1 MITKGRAPIAISL
14 LLFSAAAETSLVNN
28 VRALIGLHNLAA
40 ADQQARA
47 YQQQV
52 GATPE
57 LAAAFSWLA
66 RGALDAKNV
75 DQADAYA
82 TEARKLAM
90 GFLSNSKGD
99 FKSNRKLDSDPWLPT
114 ALGASIE
121 VHAQALAERGERP
134 EAIAF
139 LRDQVKQ
146 FASTSL
152 GERIR
157 KNINLLTLEGK
168 PAPVLEANQW
178 LGPKPP
184 SLASLRGHAVLLFF
198 WAHWCSDCKGEAAI
212 LAHVKKTFGG
222 RGLVLI
228 GPTRLYGYVAGGEDA
243 SPAVEK
249 QYIQQVRSQ
258 YYADL
263 ADMPAPL
270 SAANLLNYGA
280 STTPTLVLIDG
291 AGMVRYYHPGAV
303 SEAELSLRIRS
314 ILTK

>member
-1 MITKGRAPIAISL
+1 MARRATPIVISL
-14 LLFSAAAETSLVNN
+14 LLGSAAAQISLVNN
-28 VRALIGLHNLAA
+28 VRALIGLHNLSA

-47 YQQQV
+47 YRQQV

-66 RGALDAKNV
+66 RGALDAHNL

-82 TEARKLAM
+82 GEARKLSLALL
-90 GFLSNSKGD
+90 GNL
-99 FKSNRKLDSDPWLPT
+99 KSHRKLDSDPWLPT

-121 VHAQALAERGERP
+121 VHAQTLAARGERP

-139 LRDQVKQ
+139 LRDQARQ
-146 FASTSL
+146 FASTSI

-168 PAPVLEANQW
+168 PAPVLEANEW

-198 WAHWCSDCKGEAAI
+198 WAHWCSDCKAEVAI
-212 LAHVKKTFGG
+212 LAHVKKTFAS

-249 QYIQQVRSQ
+249 RYIQQVRSQ

-270 SAANLLNYGA
+270 SAANLLHYGA

-303 SEAELSLRIRS
+303 SEAELSLRIQS